1 MLAEIGI
8 MVGFY
13 IMTRMLSLERTKEG
27 KVSSFARVFS
37 AVTFIVTALVVID
50 LEAFLLPLK
59 FPPSNSFV
67 HS

>member
-50 LEAFLLPLK
+50 LVIRGFSASAEIPTF
-59 FPPSNSFV
+59 
-67 HS
+67 